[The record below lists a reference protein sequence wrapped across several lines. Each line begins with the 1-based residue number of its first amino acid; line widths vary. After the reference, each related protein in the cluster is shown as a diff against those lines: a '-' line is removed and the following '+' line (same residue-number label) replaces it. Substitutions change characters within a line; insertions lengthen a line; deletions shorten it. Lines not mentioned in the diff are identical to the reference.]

1 MLLSKLTCCLLEH
14 PNTFGR
20 EREKPDLLIRT
31 AYGFPAKSMSNHKC
45 KRGER
50 QGHFQAR
57 QSVTPGC
64 LKGQARTKQSHG
76 LHGSSTIFLLIS
88 PVTPKGQL
96 GLSRSGML
104 LNIVLFWTALLK
116 MFLLSVFQKK
126 KKRIFPPLDF
136 RGLPHSHLGT
146 HF

>member
-1 MLLSKLTCCLLEH
+1 
-14 PNTFGR
+14 
-20 EREKPDLLIRT
+20 
-31 AYGFPAKSMSNHKC
+31 MSNHKC

-96 GLSRSGML
+96 GLARSGML

-126 KKRIFPPLDF
+126 KREFFLLLILEV
-136 RGLPHSHLGT
+136 SHTATWALVSKSNSGGSFHAFSLTWKFLSLTKLIWLLFIGELGE
-146 HF
+146 